1 MKRLLAPALVL
12 LVGLAGLAGPLPA
25 GAQTQVDP
33 TSNVQILMTQA
44 KASFDQ
50 LDYEGAV
57 KALDPAISVLESA
70 RPTADTRRTLAAAYE
85 MRARSRFG
93 LGQPPEAEA
102 DLVSLLKIDPSY
114 ALTAP
119 IEPRIATLFEKVAK
133 TTVTQLTLAVTPP
146 NAEVTLDGMKVPAT
160 GTIPV
165 AVGDHTIAAS
175 RIGYKASSVQFKAVA
190 GEAVEM
196 NPPLAL
202 ERVSSVLTF
211 VTAPPGV
218 EIVIDGIRHGVTEPG
233 PPPSDYAER
242 AARAGVPASQLSNV
256 LVVPEIPIGTHRLEF
271 KKECYVGN
279 ERRLTVESLDDYVID
294 PVKLEPAVASMAIK
308 ANQPGSVVFV
318 DGQQRGVA
326 PMAIN
331 DICEGP
337 HVVELKSASGRY
349 INRVDARTG
358 QKIDISG
365 VLKPAFAIVSA
376 SGQGALNTDLRLTV
390 ERQLESAQA
399 VTLFAPAAA
408 AVEKALAAEK
418 LPPDWLAFDANKR
431 ALGTSADVGAVLRR
445 DLSARLAKVFD
456 AQGVASV
463 TVPSP
468 INRNRL
474 VVSLLGAGS
483 SEPDII
489 ELSLDNPETVNLA
502 VGRLDRG
509 LTFFRP
515 SISMTTIDVAD
526 IEGAV
531 VVAVDGP
538 SARAGILPGDVIMR
552 ANAQPVADTAAL
564 NTLLAGRKADEDL
577 TLEYKDKAGAMKRA
591 DVKVFMTPK
600 LMLMTDQTLMI
611 NRILVDLRARVQ
623 NQGDPV
629 EDSVMRLNLAVALAR
644 VENWSEARLELQRV
658 KLPDGPG
665 VASGTVQFL
674 LGVAADRMN
683 NRAEAEAAWKAAAQS
698 NAWLT
703 EDGPAIKELAEAR
716 LAELQRRPA
725 R

>member
-1 MKRLLAPALVL
+1 MNKFLVPALVL
-12 LVGLAGLAGPLPA
+12 VGVLAGSPPA
-25 GAQTQVDP
+25 AAQQVDP

-44 KASFDQ
+44 RASFDQ

-57 KALDPAISVLESA
+57 KALDPAISVLEAA
-70 RPTADTRRTLAAAYE
+70 RPTPDTRRTLASAYE
-85 MRARSRFG
+85 LRARSRFG
-93 LGQPPEAEA
+93 LGQQPESRADFEA
-102 DLVSLLKIDPSY
+102 LLKVDPSY
-114 ALTAP
+114 ALTGQVA
-119 IEPRIATLFEKVAK
+119 PRISAIFDEVAK
-133 TTVTQLTLAVTPP
+133 ATVTQLTLAVTPP
-146 NAEVTLDGMKVPAT
+146 NAEVTLDGVKIPSA

-165 AVGDHTIAAS
+165 AIGDHTVTAS
-175 RIGYKASSVQFKAVA
+175 RIGYKSSSVQFKAVA
-190 GEAVEM
+190 GEAIEM

-202 ERVSSVLTF
+202 ERSSSVLTF

-294 PVKLEPAVASMAIK
+294 PVKLEPAVASMTIK
-308 ANQPGSVVFV
+308 ANQPGSVVFI

-365 VLKPAFAIVSA
+365 VLRPAFAIVSS
-376 SGQGALNTDLRLTV
+376 SGQAALNTDLRLTV
-390 ERQLESAQA
+390 ERQLESAQSI
-399 VTLFAPAAA
+399 TLFAPAAA

-418 LPPDWLAFDANKR
+418 LPADWLAFDANKR

-463 TVPSP
+463 TVPSNL
-468 INRNRL
+468 NRNRL

-483 SEPDII
+483 GEPDVL

-515 SISMTTIDVAD
+515 SIGLTTIDVAD

-538 SARAGILPGDVIMR
+538 SARAGILPGDVISK
-552 ANAQPVADTAAL
+552 ANAQPVADTAAF

-611 NRILVDLRARVQ
+611 NRILVELRARVQ
-623 NQGDPV
+623 SQGDPI

-665 VASGTVQFL
+665 VANGTVQFL
-674 LGVAADRMN
+674 LGVAADRMG
-683 NRAEAEAAWKAAAQS
+683 NRAEAETAWKAAAQS
-698 NAWLT
+698 NASLT
-703 EDGPAIKELAEAR
+703 EEGPAVKELAEAR

>member
-1 MKRLLAPALVL
+1 MNRLLAPALVF
-12 LVGLAGLAGPLPA
+12 LVGLGSTLPA
-25 GAQTQVDP
+25 AAQTPDP

-44 KASFDQ
+44 RASFDQ

-57 KALDPAISVLESA
+57 KALDPAISVLEVA
-70 RPTADTRRTLAAAYE
+70 RPTPDTRRALATAYE
-85 MRARSRFG
+85 MRAKSRFG
-93 LGQPPEAEA
+93 LGQQPESRA
-102 DLVSLLKIDPSY
+102 DFVALLKVDPSY
-114 ALTAP
+114 ALTGQ
-119 IEPRIATLFEKVAK
+119 ISPRIVALFDEVAK
-133 TTVTQLTLAVTPP
+133 ATVTQLTLSVTPP
-146 NAEVTLDGMKVPAT
+146 NAEVMLDGVKVPST

-165 AVGDHTIAAS
+165 AVGDHTVAAS
-175 RIGYKASSVQFKAVA
+175 RIGYKPSTVQFKAVA
-190 GEAVEM
+190 GELVEM

-279 ERRLTVESLDDYVID
+279 QRQLTVESLDDYVID
-294 PVKLEPAVASMAIK
+294 PVRLDPAVASMAIK
-308 ANQPGSVVFV
+308 ANQPGSVVFI

-376 SGQGALNTDLRLTV
+376 SGQAALNTDLRLTV
-390 ERQLESAQA
+390 ERQLESAQS

-408 AVEKALAAEK
+408 AIEKALAAEK
-418 LPPDWLAFDANKR
+418 LPQDWLAFDANKR

-463 TVPSP
+463 TVPSQL
-468 INRNRL
+468 NRNRL

-483 SEPDII
+483 SEPDVI

-552 ANAQPVADTAAL
+552 ANAQPVADTAAF

-577 TLEYKDKAGAMKRA
+577 TLEYKDKTGAMKRA

-658 KLPDGPG
+658 KLPEGPG
-665 VASGTVQFL
+665 VANGTVQFL

-698 NAWLT
+698 NASLT

>member
-1 MKRLLAPALVL
+1 MNKFPVATLVL
-12 LVGLAGLAGPLPA
+12 VGVLAGSPPA
-25 GAQTQVDP
+25 AAQQVDP
-33 TSNVQILMTQA
+33 TSNVQILMSQA
-44 KASFDQ
+44 RASVDQ

-57 KALDPAISVLESA
+57 KALDPAISVLEAA
-70 RPTADTRRTLAAAYE
+70 RPTPDTRRTLASAYE
-85 MRARSRFG
+85 LRARSRFG
-93 LGQPPEAEA
+93 LGQQAESRADFEA
-102 DLVSLLKIDPSY
+102 LLKVDPSY
-114 ALTAP
+114 ALTGQVV
-119 IEPRIATLFEKVAK
+119 PRISAIFDEVAK
-133 TTVTQLTLAVTPP
+133 ATVTQLTLAVTPP
-146 NAEVTLDGMKVPAT
+146 NAEVTLDGVKIPSA

-165 AVGDHTIAAS
+165 AIGDHTVTAS
-175 RIGYKASSVQFKAVA
+175 RIGYKSSSVQFKAVA
-190 GEAVEM
+190 GEAIEM

-202 ERVSSVLTF
+202 ERSSSVLTF

-271 KKECYVGN
+271 KKDCYVGN

-294 PVKLEPAVASMAIK
+294 PVKLEPAVASMTIK
-308 ANQPGSVVFV
+308 ANQPGSVVFI

-331 DICEGP
+331 DVCEGP

-365 VLKPAFAIVSA
+365 VLRPAFAIVSS
-376 SGQGALNTDLRLTV
+376 SGQAALNTDLRLTV
-390 ERQLESAQA
+390 ERQLESAQS

-418 LPPDWLAFDANKR
+418 LPADWLAFDANKR

-463 TVPSP
+463 TVPSNL
-468 INRNRL
+468 NRNRL

-483 SEPDII
+483 GEPDVL

-515 SISMTTIDVAD
+515 SIGLTTIDVAD

-538 SARAGILPGDVIMR
+538 SARAGILPGDVISK
-552 ANAQPVADTAAL
+552 ANAQPVADTAAF

-577 TLEYKDKAGAMKRA
+577 TLEYKDKAGTMKRA

-611 NRILVDLRARVQ
+611 NRILVELRARVQ
-623 NQGDPV
+623 TQGNPI

-665 VASGTVQFL
+665 VANGTVQFL
-674 LGVAADRMN
+674 LGVAADRMG
-683 NRAEAEAAWKAAAQS
+683 NRAEAETAWKAAAQS
-698 NAWLT
+698 NASLT
-703 EDGPAIKELAEAR
+703 EEGPAVKELAEAR